1 MNTST
6 FWIAFCITMVV
17 SAAQAEVSQSNIKPG
32 LKAALE
38 NLIAAGQQVTVAIQT
53 GQ

>member
-1 MNTST
+1 MST
-6 FWIAFCITMVV
+6 FWISFIITEAVGVASAFVAI
-17 SAAQAEVSQSNIKPG
+17 SNLKPG

-38 NLIAAGQQVTVAIQT
+38 AFILSGNNVVAAIQS

>member
-1 MNTST
+1 MST
-6 FWIAFCITMVV
+6 FWLSFIITEAVGVAAAFV
-17 SAAQAEVSQSNIKPG
+17 QSSSIKPG

-38 NLIAAGQQVTVAIQT
+38 NLIVSGNNVVAAIQS

>member
-1 MNTST
+1 MTT
-6 FWIAFCITMVV
+6 FWLSFIITEAVGVASAFV
-17 SAAQAEVSQSNIKPG
+17 SISNIKPG

-38 NLIAAGQQVTVAIQT
+38 NLITAGQGVITAIQD

>member
-1 MNTST
+1 MNT
-6 FWIAFCITMVV
+6 FWLQFVIVEAVGV
-17 SAAQAEVSQSNIKPG
+17 AQAFVGVSNIKPG

-38 NLIAAGQQVTVAIQT
+38 NLISAGQAVVLAIQT

>member
-1 MNTST
+1 MST
-6 FWIAFCITMVV
+6 FWLNFIVLEAVGVASAFVQV
-17 SAAQAEVSQSNIKPG
+17 ANIRPG

-38 NLIAAGQQVTVAIQT
+38 NLIAAGNGVVAAIQS

>member
-1 MNTST
+1 MTT
-6 FWIAFCITMVV
+6 FWLSFIITEAVGVAEAFVQI
-17 SAAQAEVSQSNIKPG
+17 SSLRPG

-38 NLIAAGQQVTVAIQT
+38 NLILAGQAVVAAIQS